1 VNDPHVE
8 NVRYRLVPDESLR
21 FNSPPP
27 LEHETDA
34 LKLRL
39 QGGVLIVWLKD
50 HYASEDE
57 AKEAVDSYLQI
68 WVVYE
73 ALESRRR
80 RKIRFDYQGAKLVD
94 RDPSSHDNGGRRT
107 ASASLDVLWSTAEA
121 VETRSDYPK
130 PPRNFAL
137 SPDVE
142 TMWERY
148 EGYLKGREPLLSMA
162 YFCLTVLELSARN
175 VPGKGGNR
183 EKALRAY
190 VIQDKVLSKL
200 GELTARLGGAETARK
215 AGGAGRPPT
224 PSENEWIERCV
235 LALVRR
241 AGERAANPQKRFPL
255 LTMAKLPK
263 L

>member
-1 VNDPHVE
+1 MNDPHVE
-8 NVRYRLVPDESLR
+8 NLQYRLVPDESLR

-34 LKLRL
+34 FKLRL
-39 QGGVLIVWLKD
+39 EEGVLIVWLKD

-57 AKEAVDSYLQI
+57 AKEAIDSYLQV
-68 WVVYE
+68 WVVYK

-80 RKIRFDYQGAKLVD
+80 RRLRFDYQGAKVVD
-94 RDPSSHDNGGRRT
+94 RDPSSHDNKVRRT

-121 VETRSDYPK
+121 VETRGDYPE

-162 YFCLTVLELSARN
+162 YFCLTVLESSVRN
-175 VPGKGGNR
+175 EPGKGNKR

-200 GELTARLGGAETARK
+200 GELTTNLGTA
-215 AGGAGRPPT
+215 
-224 PSENEWIERCV
+224 S
-235 LALVRR
+235 
-241 AGERAANPQKRFPL
+241 
-255 LTMAKLPK
+255 
-263 L
+263 